1 MVIVVKPEPGSP
13 TKPSANRATTTSDY
27 DPRIVYILE
36 LAAMLAIK
44 DEGSSATIG
53 KEVAEALQN
62 VVRSSANSHPLIVSR
77 AVFYLLHLLN
87 ASHVSPSPR
96 LQTVLL
102 TG

>member
-13 TKPSANRATTTSDY
+13 TKSSANRATTTSNY

-44 DEGSSATIG
+44 DERSSATIG
-53 KEVAEALQN
+53 REVAEALQN
-62 VVRSSANSHPLIVSR
+62 VVRGSANSHPLIVSR

-87 ASHVSPSPR
+87 ASHVSSIPSA
-96 LQTVLL
+96 
-102 TG
+102 